1 MSDRA
6 IRRAAERA
14 AKKAAAKAAKVM
26 AASAN
31 NTTPTWDSWDGWDN
45 DDPAPE
51 PPAVDADASSEQE
64 RPVSQKRMDANRQ
77 NAQKSTGARTQA
89 GKDKSKMNSQTHG
102 LCSQAALLPSEDP
115 IVYQAFIES
124 IFAQWSPVTD
134 QENRLTEVI
143 GTTEWRLRRIPGLE
157 AGIYAVGLLEN
168 NNLFLD
174 ETDPVKRDRNVQSKL
189 YLLYEKQLKNLSLQE
204 RRLRS
209 QHKADTTE
217 LKQLQQDRIAE
228 AKQAEQALKEEREA
242 IVNRVRK
249 ISANCYKLNKPFI
262 PADHGFDFT
271 YAEYDHYWKLQ
282 DAQYE
287 LTEEVLDFH
296 QVIEAYR
303 NAKKAA

>member
-115 IVYQAFIES
+115 IVYQAFIEAS
-124 IFAQWSPVTD
+124 SH
-134 QENRLTEVI
+134 N
-143 GTTEWRLRRIPGLE
+143 GL
-157 AGIYAVGLLEN
+157 
-168 NNLFLD
+168 
-174 ETDPVKRDRNVQSKL
+174 P
-189 YLLYEKQLKNLSLQE
+189 
-204 RRLRS
+204 
-209 QHKADTTE
+209 
-217 LKQLQQDRIAE
+217 
-228 AKQAEQALKEEREA
+228 
-242 IVNRVRK
+242 
-249 ISANCYKLNKPFI
+249 
-262 PADHGFDFT
+262 
-271 YAEYDHYWKLQ
+271 
-282 DAQYE
+282 
-287 LTEEVLDFH
+287 
-296 QVIEAYR
+296 
-303 NAKKAA
+303 